1 MRAAEDLIDEGGY
14 GAASVVAVA
23 RRAGVATGT
32 LYYHFGSKEELFVEV
47 FRVAADR
54 ELAAMHAA
62 AAQPNG
68 WASSF
73 EAVIAAFAG
82 RALSRPRL
90 AWALVHEPVDALVD
104 AERLACRRR
113 YCEGMAA
120 LLGQGVEGGELPAQ
134 DVSLSA
140 AALVGAISEALVGP
154 LSPVEHRPGSDPAPV
169 VAGIV
174 ALCLGAV
181 GVKARR
187 KR

>member
-1 MRAAEDLIDEGGY
+1 
-14 GAASVVAVA
+14 
-23 RRAGVATGT
+23 
-32 LYYHFGSKEELFVEV
+32 
-47 FRVAADR
+47 
-54 ELAAMHAA
+54 MHAA

-82 RALSRPRL
+82 RALCRPAPRVG
-90 AWALVHEPVDALVD
+90 ARTRAGRRARGRR
-104 AERLACRRR
+104 ERLACRRR

-174 ALCLGAV
+174 ALFWERSGSRQGGRDDGAL
-181 GVKARR
+181 
-187 KR
+187 